1 MKRRCSNA
9 QNACFKKRVIR
20 GRMLNPGS
28 AALGTKI
35 LRSDTSLTVSHLAIC
50 PQISVLLHLL
60 RLQNKVIMATTKGPR
75 VDISPSPELYEELEP
90 WYQQRLLV
98 PICLLGESR
107 QIWRLQIIS
116 HSAIRAPAV
125 VLDRQ
130 REKLRQFVQEQCPW
144 FPEQGTVNIETWQKV
159 GQTLQVYYSH
169 FGPEKVPV
177 DTFTLWNLI
186 RESIAPLPEGQ
197 KNPYKYPT
205 EVMDECTPLLSP
217 KTLKDTKVLAATL
230 KDCNLNDND
239 SEEETE
245 SPTDNK
251 FNLLKNPPFDDELPS
266 ADQDDL
272 DAAAY
277 DYERRKYEPH
287 GAFSMQE
294 TKKNR
299 PKLQDMCPLGRL
311 PTAPPAPLS
320 SSVPPLKRS
329 GHSILNV
336 GGLPPPPPFK
346 AKGPPPPLPFNNNQ
360 VIFEDGFDD
369 DDVYW
374 DPLPL
379 KLLKELKKACVDY
392 GPLAP
397 YTMTLIDALANRWMT
412 PYDWIQV
419 TKACLSGGQYL
430 LWKAEY
436 EEEVAKQNALN
447 KKWDKFNIIKDML
460 LGQGEYDSTQQQM
473 HMGKEALWQVTTCAV
488 NAWKS
493 LPLTPGKASVLTDL
507 RQKSEE
513 PYEDFVSRLLIEIN
527 RVITDEDAANMLAKQ
542 LAFENANPVCQNLI
556 RPIRK
561 TGSISDFIKQC
572 SDVGPSYMQG
582 IALAAALKGE
592 TLPQCVM
599 NMVQKT
605 KNFKGPKGN
614 NCFACGGAGH
624 FSRECPNK
632 NIPSASPIR
641 MISSGNDGVPKT
653 PCQRCGKGNHWT
665 KLCRSK
671 YHKDGYILPPNGVF
685 AGPQAGAQMP
695 IFPAPASPSTPAG
708 TNSGNL
714 LRARPRAQ
722 QTIGAIHQTLNP
734 FLPSGESMNCSG
746 PPQAAQ
752 DWTSVPPPQQY

>member
-1 MKRRCSNA
+1 MGHAESK
-9 QNACFKKRVIR
+9 
-20 GRMLNPGS
+20 
-28 AALGTKI
+28 
-35 LRSDTSLTVSHLAIC
+35 
-50 PQISVLLHLL
+50 
-60 RLQNKVIMATTKGPR
+60 
-75 VDISPSPELYEELEP
+75 E
-90 WYQQRLLV
+90 RLLFIDIV
-98 PICLLGESR
+98 KHMINGRGIKVTNKQLT
-107 QIWRLQIIS
+107 QFF
-116 HSAIRAPAV
+116 
-125 VLDRQ
+125 
-130 REKLRQFVQEQCPW
+130 QFVQEQCPW

-197 KNPYKYPT
+197 KSPYKYPA
-205 EVMDECTPLLSP
+205 EVIDECTPLLSP
-217 KTLKDTKVLAATL
+217 KTSKEIEALAIAL

-239 SEEETE
+239 SEEKNE
-245 SPTDNK
+245 SPTDTK
-251 FNLLKNPPFDDELPS
+251 PHLLKNPPFNDELPP

-277 DYERRKYEPH
+277 DYERKKYEPY

-299 PKLQDMCPLGRL
+299 PNLQDMRPLGRL

-320 SSVPPLKRS
+320 SSFLPSKRS
-329 GHSILNV
+329 GHPTLNV
-336 GGLPPPPPFK
+336 RGPPPPPPFN
-346 AKGPPPPLPFNNNQ
+346 KGQGEYKKHRRINGEDDDYAFAACFP
-360 VIFEDGFDD
+360 VIFEGGFDD

-430 LWKAEY
+430 LWKTEY
-436 EEEVAKQNALN
+436 EELVAKQHVLN
-447 KKWDKFNIIKDML
+447 KKRDNFNITKDML
-460 LGQGEYDSTQQQM
+460 LGQGEYDTAQQQM
-473 HMGKEALWQVTTCAV
+473 HMGKEALWQVTICAV

-493 LPLTPGKASVLTDL
+493 LPLTPGKASTLTDL
-507 RQKSEE
+507 RQKPEE
-513 PYEDFVSRLLIEIN
+513 PYEDFVSRLLTEIK
-527 RVITDEDAANMLAKQ
+527 RVITDEEAANMLAKQ

-592 TLPQCVM
+592 TLPQCMM

-605 KNFKGPKGN
+605 KNPKGPKGN
-614 NCFACGGAGH
+614 NCFACGGASH

-632 NIPSASPIR
+632 NIPPTSPVR
-641 MISSGNDGVPKT
+641 MISPGNDGVPKT

-671 YHKDGYILPPNGVF
+671 YHKDGYILPPNGVS
-685 AGPQAGAQMP
+685 AIPQARAQMP
-695 IFPAPASPSTPAG
+695 IFPAPVFPDAPAG

-714 LRARPRAQ
+714 LRAQPRAQ

-734 FLPSGESMNCSG
+734 FLPSGESMNCLG

>member
-1 MKRRCSNA
+1 MING
-9 QNACFKKRVIR
+9 R
-20 GRMLNPGS
+20 GI
-28 AALGTKI
+28 KV
-35 LRSDTSLTVSHLAIC
+35 TSKQLT
-50 PQISVLLHLL
+50 QFF
-60 RLQNKVIMATTKGPR
+60 
-75 VDISPSPELYEELEP
+75 
-90 WYQQRLLV
+90 
-98 PICLLGESR
+98 
-107 QIWRLQIIS
+107 
-116 HSAIRAPAV
+116 
-125 VLDRQ
+125 
-130 REKLRQFVQEQCPW
+130 QFVQEQCPW

-159 GQTLQVYYSH
+159 GQTLQIYYSH

-197 KNPYKYPT
+197 KNPYKNPV

-217 KTLKDTKVLAATL
+217 KTSKEPEVMAAAL
-230 KDCNLNDND
+230 KDCNLKDDD
-239 SEEETE
+239 SEEEID
-245 SPTDNK
+245 SPIDNK
-251 FNLLKNPPFDDELPS
+251 SNLLKNPPFDDELPP

-277 DYERRKYEPH
+277 DYERRKYEPY
-287 GAFSMQE
+287 GAFSKQE
-294 TKKNR
+294 IKKNR
-299 PKLQDMCPLGRL
+299 PNLQDKRPLGRL
-311 PTAPPAPLS
+311 PTAPPALLS
-320 SSVPPLKRS
+320 SSFLPLKIL
-329 GHSILNV
+329 GHSTLNV
-336 GGLPPPPPFK
+336 KGLPPPPPLK
-346 AKGPPPPLPFNNNQ
+346 ARGPPPSPPFNKSQGKYKKHRRINGEDDDYAFAACFP
-360 VIFEDGFDD
+360 VIYEDGFDD
-369 DDVYW
+369 DDDVYW
-374 DPLPL
+374 EPLPL

-412 PYDWIQV
+412 PYDWIQ
-419 TKACLSGGQYL
+419 
-430 LWKAEY
+430 
-436 EEEVAKQNALN
+436 
-447 KKWDKFNIIKDML
+447 
-460 LGQGEYDSTQQQM
+460 GEYDTTQQQM

-493 LPLTPGKASVLTDL
+493 LPLTPGKASTLTDL
-507 RQKSEE
+507 RQKPEE
-513 PYEDFVSRLLIEIN
+513 PYEDFVSRLLTEIK

-592 TLPQCVM
+592 TLPQCMM

-605 KNFKGPKGN
+605 KNPKGPKGN
-614 NCFACGGAGH
+614 NCFACGGANH

-632 NIPSASPIR
+632 NIPPVSSVT
-641 MISSGNDGVPKT
+641 MISSGNVGVPKT

-671 YHKDGYILPPNGVF
+671 YHKDGHILPPNKVS
-685 AGPQAGAQMP
+685 AIPQAGAQMP
-695 IFPAPASPSTPAG
+695 IFPAPVFPDASAG

-752 DWTSVPPPQQY
+752 D

>member
-1 MKRRCSNA
+1 MGHAESK
-9 QNACFKKRVIR
+9 
-20 GRMLNPGS
+20 
-28 AALGTKI
+28 
-35 LRSDTSLTVSHLAIC
+35 
-50 PQISVLLHLL
+50 
-60 RLQNKVIMATTKGPR
+60 
-75 VDISPSPELYEELEP
+75 E
-90 WYQQRLLV
+90 RLLFIDIV
-98 PICLLGESR
+98 KHMINGRGIKVTNKQLT
-107 QIWRLQIIS
+107 QFF
-116 HSAIRAPAV
+116 
-125 VLDRQ
+125 
-130 REKLRQFVQEQCPW
+130 QFVQEQCPW

-197 KNPYKYPT
+197 KNSYKYPA
-205 EVMDECTPLLSP
+205 EVMDKCTLLPSP
-217 KTLKDTKVLAATL
+217 KPSKETEVLAAAL

-239 SEEETE
+239 SEEEDE
-245 SPTDNK
+245 SPTDKNS
-251 FNLLKNPPFDDELPS
+251 NLLKSSPFDDELPP

-277 DYERRKYEPH
+277 DYERRKYEPP

-299 PKLQDMCPLGRL
+299 PNLHDMRPLGRL
-311 PTAPPAPLS
+311 PTAPPASLF
-320 SSVPPLKRS
+320 PLKGSRS
-329 GHSILNV
+329 RISNV
-336 GGLPPPPPFK
+336 GGLPPPPPFNK
-346 AKGPPPPLPFNNNQ
+346 SHGEYKRHRRINGEDDDYAFAACFP
-360 VIFEDGFDD
+360 VIFEDGFG

-419 TKACLSGGQYL
+419 TKACLSGEQYL
-430 LWKAEY
+430 LWKTEY
-436 EEEVAKQNALN
+436 KEWVDKQHALN
-447 KKWDKFNIIKDML
+447 KKRDKFNITKDML
-460 LGQGEYDSTQQQM
+460 LGEGEYDSTEQQM
-473 HMGKEALWQVTTCAV
+473 HMGKEALWQVTMCAV

-493 LPLTPGKASVLTDL
+493 LPLTPGKASTLTDL
-507 RQKSEE
+507 RQKPEE
-513 PYEDFVSRLLIEIN
+513 PYEDFVSRLLIEIK

-592 TLPQCVM
+592 TLPQCMM

-605 KNFKGPKGN
+605 KNPRGPKGN

-632 NIPSASPIR
+632 NAPPAGPVK
-641 MISSGNDGVPKT
+641 MMPPGNVGVPKT

-671 YHKDGYILPPNGVF
+671 YHKDGHILPPNGASTV
-685 AGPQAGAQMP
+685 PQAGAQMP
-695 IFPAPASPSTPAG
+695 IFPAPVFPDTPAG
-708 TNSGNL
+708 SNSGNL
-714 LRARPRAQ
+714 LRAQPRAQ

-734 FLPSGESMNCSG
+734 FLPSGELMNCSG
-746 PPQAAQ
+746 PPQAVQ
-752 DWTSVPPPQQY
+752 DWTSVPPLQQY

>member
-1 MKRRCSNA
+1 MGHAESK
-9 QNACFKKRVIR
+9 
-20 GRMLNPGS
+20 
-28 AALGTKI
+28 
-35 LRSDTSLTVSHLAIC
+35 
-50 PQISVLLHLL
+50 
-60 RLQNKVIMATTKGPR
+60 
-75 VDISPSPELYEELEP
+75 E
-90 WYQQRLLV
+90 RLLFIDIV
-98 PICLLGESR
+98 KHMINGRGIKVTSKQLT
-107 QIWRLQIIS
+107 QFF
-116 HSAIRAPAV
+116 
-125 VLDRQ
+125 
-130 REKLRQFVQEQCPW
+130 QFVQEQCPW

-169 FGPEKVPV
+169 YGPEKVPV

-197 KNPYKYPT
+197 KNPYKYSA
-205 EVMDECTPLLSP
+205 EVIDECTPLISP
-217 KTLKDTKVLAATL
+217 KTLKETEVLAAAL

-251 FNLLKNPPFDDELPS
+251 SNLLKNLPFDDELPP

-287 GAFSMQE
+287 GAFLMQE

-299 PKLQDMCPLGRL
+299 PNLQDMRLLGRL
-311 PTAPPAPLS
+311 PTAPPAPL
-320 SSVPPLKRS
+320 KRLR
-329 GHSILNV
+329 HSTLNV
-336 GGLPPPPPFK
+336 KGLPPPPPFK
-346 AKGPPPPLPFNNNQ
+346 ARGPPPLPPFNKSQGKYKKHRRINGEDDDYAFAACFP
-360 VIFEDGFDD
+360 VIFDNDFDD
-369 DDVYW
+369 EDNVYW
-374 DPLPL
+374 EPLPL
-379 KLLKELKKACVDY
+379 KLLKKLKKACVDY

-419 TKACLSGGQYL
+419 AKACLSGGQYL
-430 LWKAEY
+430 LWKTEY
-436 EEEVAKQNALN
+436 EEWVAKQHALN
-447 KKWDKFNIIKDML
+447 KKWDRSDITKDML
-460 LGQGEYDSTQQQM
+460 LGQGEYDTAQQQI
-473 HMGKEALWQVTTCAV
+473 HMGKEALWQVTMCAI

-493 LPLTPGKASVLTDL
+493 LPLTPGKASALTDL
-507 RQKSEE
+507 RQKPEE
-513 PYEDFVSRLLIEIN
+513 PYEDFVSRLPAEIK
-527 RVITDEDAANMLAKQ
+527 RVIIDEDAATMLAKQ

-592 TLPQCVM
+592 TLPQCMM

-605 KNFKGPKGN
+605 KNLKGPKEN
-614 NCFACGGAGH
+614 NCFACGGTGH

-632 NIPSASPIR
+632 NIPPASPVR
-641 MISSGNDGVPKT
+641 MISPGNDGVPKT

-671 YHKDGYILPPNGVF
+671 YHKDGHILPPNGVSVV
-685 AGPQAGAQMP
+685 PQAGTQMP
-695 IFPAPASPSTPAG
+695 IFPAPVFPNAPAG

-734 FLPSGESMNCSG
+734 SLPSGESTNCLG